1 MSFINP
7 KKFKFDSNR
16 KYRNVRSIVTNRIIQ
31 NYHLFASC
39 ESCSILFAI
48 RSILSLIF
56 DRIGKFIVIRIKN
69 RDIFF
74 FFFLFI
80 IREMEIP
87 GRHGFLDQV
96 VYNRER
102 IECLS
107 VSPLALAFHLV
118 LRSRF
123 SFESRLGISIP
134 LFFSVPFLRRLQMK
148 RE

>member
-1 MSFINP
+1 MFSLERIFTKFRDDSDGIIESSSFINP

-16 KYRNVRSIVTNRIIQ
+16 KCRNVRSIVTNRIIQ

-74 FFFLFI
+74 FFF
-80 IREMEIP
+80 
-87 GRHGFLDQV
+87 
-96 VYNRER
+96 
-102 IECLS
+102 
-107 VSPLALAFHLV
+107 
-118 LRSRF
+118 F
-123 SFESRLGISIP
+123 SLYARWKYLEGMDF
-134 LFFSVPFLRRLQMK
+134 
-148 RE
+148 